1 MSDVVTGLGITI
13 FGDGYTGGT
22 AQTALVAS
30 VINNAL
36 KVDNSGITQPIT
48 GTITSVPSGTQ
59 TVSVDGTVAVT
70 GTVYSSN
77 ITTDA
82 TKVVSQYGE
91 VNSVASLSSG
101 DIYYTL
107 APSSTLY
114 LKGIMASSSGGPCKV
129 IIDHGVL
136 SGGTITTGT
145 TIATGFYSSAVPYLM
160 MEFVQAEIITSGLS
174 SHGIRVRIINN
185 NVNAQNVYAKIM
197 GQKS

>member
-22 AQTALVAS
+22 GQTALVAA
-30 VINNAL
+30 VVNNAL
-36 KVDNSGITQPIT
+36 KVDNSGITQPIS

-59 TVSVDGTVAVT
+59 TVSVAGTVAVT
-70 GTVYSSN
+70 GSVFSSN

-82 TKVVSQYGE
+82 TKVVNQYGE
-91 VNSVASLSSG
+91 VSSVASLSSG

-107 APSSTLY
+107 AASSTLY

-129 IIDHGVL
+129 IVDHGVL

-145 TIATGFYSSAVPYLM
+145 TIATGFYSSAVPYLL
-160 MEFVQAEIITSGLS
+160 MEFTQAEIITSGGS
-174 SHGIRVRIINN
+174 PYGIRVRIVNN
-185 NVNAQNVYAKIM
+185 NPNAQNVYAKIM
-197 GQKS
+197 GQKG

>member
-1 MSDVVTGLGITI
+1 MSDVNTGLGVTI

-22 AQTALVAS
+22 GQTALVAA
-30 VINNAL
+30 VVNNAL
-36 KVDNSGITQPIT
+36 KVDNSDVVQPIS
-48 GTITSVPSGTQ
+48 GTITTVPSGTQ
-59 TVSVDGTVAVT
+59 TVSVDGTIAVT
-70 GTVYSSN
+70 GSIFSSN
-77 ITTDA
+77 VTTDA

-91 VNSVASLSSG
+91 VNSVASLSNG

-107 APSSTLY
+107 APSKTLY

-136 SGGTITTGT
+136 SGGTIATGT

-160 MEFVQAEIITSGLS
+160 MDFTQSEIITSGVG

-185 NVNAQNVYAKIM
+185 NPHAQNVYAKIM
-197 GQKS
+197 GQLA

>member
-1 MSDVVTGLGITI
+1 MSDVNTGLGITI

-22 AQTALVAS
+22 SQTALVAA
-30 VINNAL
+30 VVNNAL

-48 GTITSVPSGTQ
+48 GTITTVPSGTA
-59 TVSVDGTVAVT
+59 TVSVDGTVAVS
-70 GTVYSSN
+70 GTVFSSN

-107 APSSTLY
+107 APSTTFY
-114 LKGIMASSSGGPCKV
+114 LKGVMASSSGGPCKV
-129 IIDHGVL
+129 IVDYGEL
-136 SGGTITTGT
+136 SGGTITAGT
-145 TIATGFYSSAVPYLM
+145 TIATGFYSSAVPYLL
-160 MEFVQAEIITSGLS
+160 MEFLQAEIITSGINPY
-174 SHGIRVRIINN
+174 GVRVRILNN

-197 GQKS
+197 GQKN

>member
-1 MSDVVTGLGITI
+1 MSDVNTGLGVTI

-22 AQTALVAS
+22 GQTALVAA
-30 VINNAL
+30 VVNNAL
-36 KVDNSGITQPIT
+36 KVDNSDVVQPIS
-48 GTITSVPSGTQ
+48 GTITTVPSGTQ

-70 GTVYSSN
+70 GSIFSSN
-77 ITTDA
+77 VTTDA

-91 VNSVASLSSG
+91 VSSVASLSNG

-107 APSSTLY
+107 APSKTLY

-160 MEFVQAEIITSGLS
+160 MDFTQSEIITSGVG

-185 NVNAQNVYAKIM
+185 NPHAQNVYAKIM
-197 GQKS
+197 GQLA